1 MKTNQLIMIRT
12 IISVYA
18 KSYVEYIKTESVCVC
33 VNCRFYSV
41 KPGGMHSNHLALK
54 S

>member
-18 KSYVEYIKTESVCVC
+18 KSHDEDIKRVCVSVC